1 MYSGIYAIG
10 ASKKITKEAYNKDT
24 YEEINKAYITTIKK
38 LRGMLTNYF
47 SIFSFFLVSQG
58 VFVTLTF
65 GIVNARYSRSSVK
78 SCLSF
83 VFQVVFTI
91 FFILFQV
98 ENTIVFAYA
107 NKKK

>member
-24 YEEINKAYITTIKK
+24 YEEINKAYVTTIEK

-58 VFVTLTF
+58 VYTHLWNSKCKIFKVKRQVLSKLCLPSCVYNF
-65 GIVNARYSRSSVK
+65 FYSLSSGK
-78 SCLSF
+78 HNCIRLCK
-83 VFQVVFTI
+83 QT
-91 FFILFQV
+91 
-98 ENTIVFAYA
+98 
-107 NKKK
+107 K